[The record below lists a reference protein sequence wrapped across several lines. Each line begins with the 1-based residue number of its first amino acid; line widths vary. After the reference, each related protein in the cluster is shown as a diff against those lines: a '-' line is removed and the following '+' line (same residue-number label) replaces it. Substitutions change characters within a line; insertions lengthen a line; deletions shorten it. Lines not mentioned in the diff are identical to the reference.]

1 MVLENTNVTGNDLS
15 ADPHVLPATQISF
28 KDSIAL
34 SRYISQTK
42 KPIAHI
48 NPSRTVLGTKPAP
61 VMAAFL
67 SKGPSSVAPEILKP
81 DITAPGMVLENTNA
95 TGNDLTADS
104 HVLPATQ
111 ISFKDSLALSRYISQ
126 TKKPIAH
133 ITPSRTVLGT
143 KPAPVMAAFL
153 SKGPSSVAPEIL
165 KPDITAPGVSV
176 VAADTG
182 AVSPTT
188 KRSMLG
194 VFCSMLFQEPP
205 CLVLMSLSLPV
216 SQKPLSFLELCSHPH
231 CRSSQNPADPH
242 VLPATQISFKDSI
255 ALSRYISQTKKP
267 IAHINPSR
275 TVLGTKPAPVMAAF
289 LSKGPSSVA
298 PEILKPDITAPGVSV
313 VAAYT
318 GAVSPTTKSSMLG
331 VFCSMLFQEPPCLVL
346 MSLSLPVF
354 SKTVIFFGALQSSAL
369 PL

>member
-15 ADPHVLPATQISF
+15 
-28 KDSIAL
+28 
-34 SRYISQTK
+34 
-42 KPIAHI
+42 
-48 NPSRTVLGTKPAP
+48 
-61 VMAAFL
+61 
-67 SKGPSSVAPEILKP
+67 
-81 DITAPGMVLENTNA
+81 
-95 TGNDLTADS
+95 
-104 HVLPATQ
+104 
-111 ISFKDSLALSRYISQ
+111 
-126 TKKPIAH
+126 
-133 ITPSRTVLGT
+133 
-143 KPAPVMAAFL
+143 
-153 SKGPSSVAPEIL
+153 
-165 KPDITAPGVSV
+165 
-176 VAADTG
+176 
-182 AVSPTT
+182 
-188 KRSMLG
+188 
-194 VFCSMLFQEPP
+194 
-205 CLVLMSLSLPV
+205 
-216 SQKPLSFLELCSHPH
+216 
-231 CRSSQNPADPH
+231 ADPH

-369 PL
+369 PVFSKPVILLGALQSSALPS